1 MPRKAPTQVIEH
13 RMSLSNFERQQL
25 EQFFEVYKK
34 DKFAENIPNYLIGV
48 AGLGL
53 GAASIWAAHALW
65 VFVNNLP
72 IDEAKGWFNTL
83 GTQLFGTGFGY
94 VFNAAT

>member
-25 EQFFEVYKK
+25 EEMIDAYRKA
-34 DKFAENIPNYLIGV
+34 KFAENIPNYMLGI
-48 AGLGL
+48 AGIAVGG
-53 GAASIWAAHALW
+53 GALFAAHALW

-72 IDEAKGWFNTL
+72 IDEAKSWV
-83 GTQLFGTGFGY
+83 QVFGNQVFGSGFGY
-94 VFNAAT
+94 IFNTEN